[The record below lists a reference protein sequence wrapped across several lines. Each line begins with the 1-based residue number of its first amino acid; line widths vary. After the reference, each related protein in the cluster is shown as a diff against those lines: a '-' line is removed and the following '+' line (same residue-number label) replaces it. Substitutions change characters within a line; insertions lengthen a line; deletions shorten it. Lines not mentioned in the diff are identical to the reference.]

1 MIVGVTDTAWQGRR
15 IIQADLIG
23 TALFSVVTVVEVVV
37 MAWMRP
43 VAVAVDLGLFAI
55 GCATFLGSY
64 AIALNRSRTD
74 EIGVASLYFLTNKV
88 APEPVRWRLWAALAV
103 QCVVAVTAASVRP
116 FTTAAFSVL
125 VPMFGLGLNGL
136 WAARHG
142 TFGPRVVPTTT
153 VDAEG
158 DAATDEDG
166 ETVPDTEADTEM
178 EQNAPH
184 G

>member
-1 MIVGVTDTAWQGRR
+1 MIVGVKGRR
-15 IIQADLIG
+15 IIQADIVG
-23 TALFSVVTVVEVVV
+23 TALFTVVTVVEVIV
-37 MAWMRP
+37 MAWMRQ

-55 GCATFLGSY
+55 GCATFLGAY

-88 APEPVRWRLWAALAV
+88 APNPVRHRMWTALAV

-142 TFGPRVVPTTT
+142 TFGARIVAP
-153 VDAEG
+153 
-158 DAATDEDG
+158 AATEEPSDR
-166 ETVPDTEADTEM
+166 EADTEM
-178 EQNAPH
+178 EQNASH